1 MVAPA
6 RVFVSRPIDGDREQ
20 QKPTSEE
27 FAMPQTVSDL
37 ATLQQYL
44 DGVVG
49 RANHHARNVDEV
61 ALTIAGAIA
70 WRTDGDL
77 IVRTYAGTMANVMRV
92 RINGRQYTLAYNHTT
107 GAIEVREGKLT
118 GQVFRSFT
126 NANTAR
132 EVKDFFGS
140 L

>member
-1 MVAPA
+1 
-6 RVFVSRPIDGDREQ
+6 
-20 QKPTSEE
+20 
-27 FAMPQTVSDL
+27 MPQTVSDI

-49 RANHHARNVDEV
+49 RANHHAPDVDEV

-77 IVRTYAGTMANVMRV
+77 VVRTYAGKMANVMRV
-92 RINGRQYTLAYNHTT
+92 RINGSLYTIAYNHTT
-107 GAIEVREGKLT
+107 RAIEVRQGKLT
-118 GQVFRSFT
+118 GQVLGSFT

-132 EVKDFFGS
+132 EVKDFFGA